1 MDGLQFTLRESI
13 MPAPADKTNSPFWQ
27 LPVSTLLKQLSAGP
41 EGLSGAEAA
50 LRLIRF
56 GPNLIHGERK
66 KALVLQFLA
75 KFKNPLVIILL
86 TASAL
91 SAFTGDA
98 TSFFIIGTIVL
109 ISVTLDFVQEYRA
122 GKAAD
127 RLRQSVAVRGQVLR
141 DGKLLEIPL
150 AEMVPGDVTLLAAGD
165 LVPCDGRVLEAKD
178 FFVNQSLL
186 TGEAFP
192 VEKSPGEL
200 PEQAEI
206 LAAGNS
212 VLLGTSVVSGTAK
225 VLMCRTGQH
234 TELGEI
240 ADTLLA
246 KAPPTAFEEGTHRF
260 GLLIMRMTVLLV
272 LFVLL
277 VNAYFHRPWL
287 ESFLFAVALAVGLT
301 PELLPMV
308 VSVTL
313 SRGALRM
320 ASHKVIVKRLASIHN
335 LGSMDIFCTDKTGTL
350 TEARIRLE
358 RHLNPL
364 GKESER
370 VLELAYLNSFFETG
384 LKSPL
389 DDAILEHTEITAGGW
404 KKIDEVQFDFERRR
418 ISVLL
423 DNGASRLLVVKG
435 APEDILRLSVRYE
448 ADGEA
453 QLLPLDEE
461 ARLGING
468 QFEALSRE
476 GFRVLGIASRQVGM
490 DHPHAVVDDESELVF
505 AGFAAFLDPPKVSA
519 KAALAG
525 LAADRVEVKIITGDN
540 ELVTQH
546 IFAQLGLPVTGV
558 LTGAEIQELDDAA
571 LAARAEQANL
581 FCRVAPAQKNRVIL
595 ALKRRGHV
603 VGYLGDGI
611 NDAPSLHSADVGISV
626 DGAVDVAKAAADMIL
641 LEQDLG
647 VLHAGVLE
655 GRRTFGNI
663 MKYIMMGT
671 SSNFGNMFS
680 MAGASLFLPFLPM
693 LPVQILLNNL
703 LYDVSELP
711 IPLDRVDD
719 DYLSR
724 PRHWDMNFIRNF
736 MLVIGP
742 VSSIFDFLTFYVMVK
757 LFHSGEA
764 LFHTG
769 WFIESMATQV
779 LVIFIIRTRKNPF
792 KSRPTPWLIAC
803 SLTVVT
809 VAALLPFTPAGRD
822 LGFVAP
828 PALFFLILI
837 LMLLAYLLAVEGM
850 KRWFFRRFAAE

>member
-1 MDGLQFTLRESI
+1 MQPPE
-13 MPAPADKTNSPFWQ
+13 PPFWQ
-27 LPVSTLLKQLSAGP
+27 LPVAALMEHFNSSF
-41 EGLSGAEAA
+41 EGLSRAEAA
-50 LRLIRF
+50 ARLIQF
-56 GPNLIHGERK
+56 GPNLIHAERK
-66 KALVLQFLA
+66 RALLLQFLA
-75 KFKNPLVIILL
+75 KFRNPLVIILL

-98 TSFFIIGTIVL
+98 VSFFIIGAIVL
-109 ISVTLDFVQEYRA
+109 ASVTLDFVQEYRA
-122 GKAAD
+122 GQAAE

-141 DGKLLEIPL
+141 EGKQLEIPV
-150 AEMVPGDVTLLAAGD
+150 AEMVPGDVALLAAGN

-178 FFVNQSLL
+178 FFVNQALL
-186 TGEAFP
+186 TGEPFP
-192 VEKSPGEL
+192 VEKAAGEL
-200 PEQAEI
+200 REESDI
-206 LAAGNS
+206 LAARNT
-212 VLLGTSVVSGTAK
+212 VLLGTSVISGTAK
-225 VLMCRTGQH
+225 VLMCRTGQN

-240 ADTLLA
+240 ADTLAA
-246 KAPPTAFEEGTHRF
+246 KAPATAFEQGTQHF
-260 GLLIMRMTVLLV
+260 GFLIMRMTILLV

-277 VNAYFHRPWL
+277 INAFFHRPWL

-320 ASHKVIVKRLASIHN
+320 AANKVIVKRLAAIHN
-335 LGSMDIFCTDKTGTL
+335 LGSMDVFCTDKTGTL
-350 TEARIRLE
+350 TEARIHLE
-358 RHLNPL
+358 RHLDPL
-364 GKESER
+364 GRESQR
-370 VLELAYLNSFFETG
+370 VLELAYFNSFFETG

-389 DDAILEHTEITAGGW
+389 DDAILEHQEIDVTGW
-404 KKIDEVQFDFERRR
+404 RKIDEVPFDFERRR
-418 ISVLL
+418 VSVLL
-423 DNGASRLLVVKG
+423 EKGTTRLLVVKG
-435 APEDILRLSVRYE
+435 APEDILRLSVSYE
-448 ADGEA
+448 ADGEVD
-453 QLLPLDEE
+453 LRPLDE
-461 ARLGING
+461 AALGSVNA
-468 QFEALSRE
+468 QFEALSKE
-476 GFRVLGIASRQVGM
+476 GFRVLGIASRKVGM
-490 DHPHAVVDDESELVF
+490 DHPHAVVSDETELIF
-505 AGFAAFLDPPKVSA
+505 AGFAAFLDPPKESA
-519 KAALAG
+519 KMALAG
-525 LAADRVEVKIITGDN
+525 LAADRVAVKIVSGDN

-558 LTGAEIQELDDAA
+558 LTGPEIKQMDDQA
-571 LAARAEQANL
+571 LAARVEQVNL
-581 FCRVAPAQKNRVIL
+581 FCRVTPVQKNRVIL

-611 NDAPSLHSADVGISV
+611 NDAPSLHSADVSISV
-626 DGAVDVAKAAADMIL
+626 DSAVDVAKAAADMIL
-641 LEQDLG
+641 LEHDLG
-647 VLHAGVLE
+647 VLHAGVIE

-742 VSSIFDFLTFYVMVK
+742 VSSVFDFLTFYIMLAV
-757 LFHSGEA
+757 FHAGEA

-779 LVIFIIRTRKNPF
+779 LVIFIIRTRRNPF
-792 KSRPTPWLIAC
+792 KSRPNPWLTAC
-803 SLTVVT
+803 SLTVVAM
-809 VAALLPFTPAGRD
+809 AALLPFTPAGVY

-828 PALFFLILI
+828 PASFFLILAA
-837 LMLLAYLLAVEGM
+837 MVLAYLLAVEGM
-850 KRWFFRRFAAE
+850 KQWFFRRFARQ

>member
-1 MDGLQFTLRESI
+1 
-13 MPAPADKTNSPFWQ
+13 MPAPAIKADSPFWQ
-27 LPVSTLLKQLSAGP
+27 LPISALLGQVAASP
-41 EGLSGAEAA
+41 DGLSSAEAA
-50 LRLIRF
+50 ARLAQF

-66 KALVLQFLA
+66 KSLVLQFLA
-75 KFKNPLVIILL
+75 KFRNPLVIILL

-98 TSFFIIGTIVL
+98 ASFFIIGTIVI
-109 ISVTLDFVQEYRA
+109 ISTTLDFLQEYRA
-122 GKAAD
+122 GQAAEG
-127 RLRQSVAVRGQVLR
+127 LRRSVAVRGHVLR
-141 DGKLLEIPL
+141 DGNPLEIPL
-150 AEMVPGDVTLLAAGD
+150 AELVPGDVALLTAGD
-165 LVPCDGRVLEAKD
+165 LIPCDGRVLEAKD
-178 FFVNQSLL
+178 FFVNQALL
-186 TGEAFP
+186 TGEPYP
-192 VEKSPGEL
+192 VEKAPGDLPGET
-200 PEQAEI
+200 EI
-206 LAAGNS
+206 LSAGNT
-212 VLLGTSVVSGTAK
+212 VLLGTSVISGTAR
-225 VLMCRTGQH
+225 VLMCRTGQN

-246 KAPPTAFEEGTHRF
+246 KAPPTDFELGTYRF
-260 GLLIMRMTVLLV
+260 GILIMRMTVLLV
-272 LFVLL
+272 LFVILA
-277 VNAYFHRPWL
+277 NAFFHRPLL

-320 ASHKVIVKRLASIHN
+320 AANKVIVKRLASIQN
-335 LGSMDIFCTDKTGTL
+335 LGSMDVFCTDKTGTL
-350 TEARIRLE
+350 TEARIHLE
-358 RHLNPL
+358 RHLDCL
-364 GKESER
+364 GRESQR
-370 VLELAYLNSFFETG
+370 VLELAYFNSFFETG

-389 DDAILEHTEITAGGW
+389 DDAILEHREIDVSGW
-404 KKIDEVQFDFERRR
+404 RKIDEVQFDFERRR

-423 DNGASRLLVVKG
+423 DNGSIRLLVVKG
-435 APEDILRLSVRYE
+435 APEDILRLSVSYE
-448 ADGEA
+448 LDQTSASR
-453 QLLPLDEE
+453 PLDDA
-461 ARLGING
+461 ARASINA
-468 QFEALSRE
+468 QFEALSKE
-476 GFRVLGIASRQVGM
+476 GFRVLGIASRQVGK
-490 DHPHAVVDDESELVF
+490 DQPHCAVSDEADLVF
-505 AGFAAFLDPPKVSA
+505 VGFAAFLDPPKESA

-525 LAADRVEVKIITGDN
+525 LAADRVAVKIITGDN

-546 IFAQLGLPVTGV
+546 IFVQLGVPVTGV
-558 LTGAEIQELDDAA
+558 LTGAEIQQMDDLA
-571 LAARAEQANL
+571 LAARVEQVNL
-581 FCRVAPAQKNRVIL
+581 FCRVAPAQKNRIIL

-626 DGAVDVAKAAADMIL
+626 DSAVDVAKEAADMIL
-641 LEQDLG
+641 LEHDLG

-703 LYDVSELP
+703 LYDISELP

-719 DYLSR
+719 DYLSH
-724 PRHWDMNFIRNF
+724 PRHWDMKFIRNF
-736 MLVIGP
+736 MLIIGP
-742 VSSIFDFLTFYVMVK
+742 VSSVFDFLTFYIMLAV
-757 LFHSGEA
+757 FHAGEA

-792 KSRPTPWLIAC
+792 RSSPNPWLVAC
-803 SLTVVT
+803 SLTVVAI
-809 VAALLPFTPAGRD
+809 AALLPFTPAGAY

-828 PALFFLILI
+828 PPFFFVILAAILI
-837 LMLLAYLLAVEGM
+837 FYLLAVEGM
-850 KRWFFRRFAAE
+850 KQWFFRRFAAE

>member
-1 MDGLQFTLRESI
+1 
-13 MPAPADKTNSPFWQ
+13 MPAPSVKTEPPFWQ
-27 LPVSTLLKQLSAGP
+27 FSVAALMERLNSSPD
-41 EGLSGAEAA
+41 GLSSVEAA
-50 LRLIRF
+50 ARLIHF
-56 GPNLIHGERK
+56 GPNLIHAERK
-66 KALVLQFLA
+66 RALLLQFLS
-75 KFKNPLVIILL
+75 KFRNPLVIILL

-98 TSFFIIGTIVL
+98 ISFFIISAIVL
-109 ISVTLDFVQEYRA
+109 ASVTLDFVQEHRA
-122 GKAAD
+122 GQAAE

-141 DGKLLEIPL
+141 EGKASEIPL
-150 AEMVPGDVTLLAAGD
+150 AEMVPGDVALLAAGN
-165 LVPCDGRVLEAKD
+165 VIPCDGRVLEAKD
-178 FFVNQSLL
+178 FFVNQALL
-186 TGEAFP
+186 TGEPFP
-192 VEKSPGEL
+192 VEKAPGEL
-200 PEQAEI
+200 PGEPDI
-206 LAAGNS
+206 LSAGNT
-212 VLLGTSVVSGTAK
+212 VLLGTSVISGTAK
-225 VLMCRTGQH
+225 VLMCRTGQN

-246 KAPPTAFEEGTHRF
+246 KAPPTAFEQGTQRF
-260 GLLIMRMTVLLV
+260 GFLIMRMTVLLV

-277 VNAYFHRPWL
+277 VNAFFHRPWL

-320 ASHKVIVKRLASIHN
+320 AANKVIVKRLASIHN
-335 LGSMDIFCTDKTGTL
+335 LGSMDVFCTDKTGTL
-350 TEARIRLE
+350 TEARIHLE
-358 RHLNPL
+358 RHMDPL
-364 GKESER
+364 GRESER
-370 VLELAYLNSFFETG
+370 VLKLAYFNSFFETG

-389 DDAILEHTEITAGGW
+389 DDAILEHQEIDAAGW
-404 KKIDEVQFDFERRR
+404 HKIDEVPFDFERRR
-418 ISVLL
+418 VSVLL
-423 DNGASRLLVVKG
+423 ENGTTRLLVVKG
-435 APEDILRLSVRYE
+435 APEDILRLSVSYE

-453 QLLPLDEE
+453 DLRPLDEV
-461 ARLGING
+461 ALGSVKA
-468 QFEALSRE
+468 QFEGLSKE

-490 DHPHAVVDDESELVF
+490 DHSHAVVSDETELVF
-505 AGFAAFLDPPKVSA
+505 AGFAAFLDPPKESA
-519 KAALAG
+519 KKALAA
-525 LAADRVEVKIITGDN
+525 LAADRVAVKVITGDN

-546 IFAQLGLPVTGV
+546 ICAQLDLPVTGV
-558 LTGAEIQELDDAA
+558 LTGAEIQQIGDQA
-571 LAARAEQANL
+571 LSARVEQVNL
-581 FCRVAPAQKNRVIL
+581 FCRVTPAQKNRVIL

-611 NDAPSLHSADVGISV
+611 NDAPSLHSADVSISV
-626 DGAVDVAKAAADMIL
+626 DSAVDVAKAAADMIL
-641 LEQDLG
+641 LERDLG
-647 VLHAGVLE
+647 VLHAGVIE

-663 MKYIMMGT
+663 MKYIAMGT

-724 PRHWDMNFIRNF
+724 PRHWDMKFIRNF
-736 MLVIGP
+736 MLLVGP
-742 VSSIFDFLTFYVMVK
+742 VSSVFDFLLFYIMLAV
-757 LFHSGEA
+757 FHAGEA

-792 KSRPTPWLIAC
+792 KSRPNPWLIAC
-803 SLTVVT
+803 SLTVVA
-809 VAALLPFTPAGRD
+809 VAVLLPFTPAGVY

-828 PALFFLILI
+828 PALFFFILI
-837 LMLLAYLLAVEGM
+837 LMLIAYLFAVEGM
-850 KRWFFRRFAAE
+850 KQWFFRHFAAE